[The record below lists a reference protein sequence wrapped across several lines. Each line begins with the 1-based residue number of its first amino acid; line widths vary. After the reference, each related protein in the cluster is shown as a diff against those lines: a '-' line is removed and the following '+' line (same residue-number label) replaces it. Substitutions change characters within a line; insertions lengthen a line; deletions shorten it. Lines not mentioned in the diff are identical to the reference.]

1 MPVGRPEPACA
12 VNVWSHRGHNGAA
25 VELLVPGEAQLM
37 ALAQQGIR
45 GFDLDFFFAADAS
58 IGEIYAAHPVAMQ
71 TWLGLKSAQS
81 SSVAQLQ
88 RAATSRADSHPILT
102 ADRVLTLIARHNL
115 TVALDL
121 KGAEQ
126 RPERHARQLLW
137 LAERIHSTPGLAE
150 RAWLYVETTES
161 ARWSAAHSLLVW
173 VVDDAPTL
181 ETLLQFG
188 VGNVISN
195 RPLHV
200 RALAR
205 ALCNRSRGGGANGG
219 ALSGGGVVDD
229 ELNCAGRG
237 SHTCTV

>member
-1 MPVGRPEPACA
+1 MQRDGATAPSSGPPITLIKPIRDRGVVPIAGGGGR
-12 VNVWSHRGHNGAA
+12 
-25 VELLVPGEAQLM
+25 
-37 ALAQQGIR
+37 
-45 GFDLDFFFAADAS
+45 FD
-58 IGEIYAAHPVAMQ
+58 
-71 TWLGLKSAQS
+71 
-81 SSVAQLQ
+81 
-88 RAATSRADSHPILT
+88 RAASQLERPDATLF
-102 ADRVLTLIARHNL
+102 DRLGPSAKCANPALIDATWAR
-115 TVALDL
+115 
-121 KGAEQ
+121 
-126 RPERHARQLLW
+126 
-137 LAERIHSTPGLAE
+137 
-150 RAWLYVETTES
+150 